1 MTTTHPAAGLRRR
14 WQLARIH
21 RYVKRHDDCTKPA
34 LREQLLAHGYDPQLV
49 EQVLGEGVQAPSK
62 LVLFLFGF
70 GIILVI
76 NLLASTSLRD
86 YWLWILFSEAVGLGG
101 FFVAGDDPM
110 LLARWSWSMRA
121 EDLSDEARL
130 NRRTERGVVHY
141 LGYGFATGMLASL
154 LFI

>member
-1 MTTTHPAAGLRRR
+1 VR
-14 WQLARIH
+14 Q
-21 RYVKRHDDCTKPA
+21 HDDCSTPA
-34 LREQLLAHGYDPQLV
+34 LRAQLLARGHAPHRV
-49 EQVLGEGVQAPSK
+49 E
-62 LVLFLFGF
+62 LVLLGL
-70 GIILVI
+70 GSVLLV
-76 NLLASTSLRD
+76 NLLVFTYLRD
-86 YWLWILFSEAVGLGG
+86 YWLWVLFVEALALGG
-101 FFVAGDDPM
+101 LFVAGDDPM